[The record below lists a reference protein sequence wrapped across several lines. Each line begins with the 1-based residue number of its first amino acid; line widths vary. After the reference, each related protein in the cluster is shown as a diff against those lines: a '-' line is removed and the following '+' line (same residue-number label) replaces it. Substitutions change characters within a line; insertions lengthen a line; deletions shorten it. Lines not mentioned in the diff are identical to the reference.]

1 MSSSPSKSLASFKSD
16 ATANPFVVEVT
27 RGGMVESRHRAAV
40 AVVDAG
46 GKVARAWGDVEQPV
60 YGRSAIK
67 PLQALPLI
75 ESGAADKY
83 NVSVPEIALAC
94 ASHNGEPRHVELVQA
109 WLSRIGCAVGD
120 LECGGHMPY
129 HDASVEAMIRAG
141 IKPSAAY
148 NNCSGKH
155 TGFLCT
161 ARHLGER
168 TAGYIN
174 FEHPV
179 QQRILGTLEQM
190 CGLDLGKAA
199 RGIDGCGIPVIAV
212 PLGNMAMAMARLVDT
227 AKLPPARAA
236 ASKRIV
242 DAMAAEPFL
251 VAGTDRFCTQIMD
264 VVGKKVVLKT
274 GAEGVYTASLREL
287 GLGIALKADDGASR
301 GAETAM
307 GQLLRHLGVIT
318 DEEAARLADILTPP
332 VRNRVGRETGRVKPA
347 ADSPF

>member
-1 MSSSPSKSLASFKSD
+1 MSSSHTHSLASLKSD
-16 ATANPFVVEVT
+16 SAANPFVVEVT

-40 AVVDAG
+40 AVVDAD
-46 GKVARAWGDVEQPV
+46 GKVVRAWGDVERPV

-75 ESGAADKY
+75 ESGAAERY

-94 ASHNGEPRHVELVQA
+94 ASHNGEPRHVSLVQA
-109 WLSRIGCAVGD
+109 WLARIGCGVGD

-129 HDASVEAMIRAG
+129 HDPSVEALIRAG
-141 IKPSAAY
+141 EKPSAAF

-161 ARHLGER
+161 SRHLGESIK
-168 TAGYIN
+168 GYIN
-174 FEHPV
+174 LEHPV

-199 RGIDGCGIPVIAV
+199 RGIDGCGIPVIAI

-227 AKLPPARAA
+227 AKLPAARSA

-242 DAMAAEPFL
+242 EAMAAEPFL
-251 VAGTDRFCTQIMD
+251 VAGTDRFCTQIME
-264 VVGKKVVLKT
+264 VVGNKAVLKT

-287 GLGIALKADDGASR
+287 GLGIALKVDDGTSR
-301 GAETAM
+301 GAEVAM

-318 DEEAARLADILTPP
+318 DSEAARLADILTPP
-332 VRNRVGRETGRVKPA
+332 VRNRVGRETGRIKPA
-347 ADSPF
+347 AESPF